1 MGRAWAQWSRFYLLS
16 GLTDWLLQVLSP
28 SLLTKWKL
36 PCSLALSLE
45 LLREA
50 GLPPDLMGCGLCCKW
65 HAPPSVLRHLSARDT
80 LPGL

>member
-36 PCSLALSLE
+36 PCSLALD
-45 LLREA
+45 R
-50 GLPPDLMGCGLCCKW
+50 K
-65 HAPPSVLRHLSARDT
+65 SVV
-80 LPGL
+80 